1 MALRH
6 KNNTAAFKRQ
16 RLMVLARDQYTCTY
30 CGNPG
35 ASHVDH
41 ILAKVHGGT
50 DDMDNLTSACQKCNQ
65 LKGSKPVGVFLG
77 RVSAPPVFPNSLSPV
92 TVSVS
97 LVGPFEGQSKPC

>member
-6 KNNTAAFKRQ
+6 DNNTSAFKKQ
-16 RLMVLARDQYTCTY
+16 RLKVLARDQYTCTY

-41 ILAKVHGGT
+41 IVPKVHGGG
-50 DDMDNLTSACQKCNQ
+50 DEMDNLTSACARCNQ
-65 LKGSKPVGVFLG
+65 LKGRKSLGVFLG
-77 RVSAPPVFPNSLSPV
+77 QTSAPPVFPSSLSPV

-97 LVGPFEGQSKPC
+97 LAGPFEGQSKPC